1 MDVWVLTE
9 QTVEPGGD
17 LDTTLIRSVVEDPEP
32 TIAELRRLY
41 ELMGETIDVE
51 RKRGEIVV
59 RNESMDTA
67 FITTWTLTER
77 TVGQDVLPD
86 DDEFICEEDP
96 PDC

>member
-9 QTVEPGGD
+9 QTVECGGD

-32 TIAELRRLY
+32 TIDELRRLY
-41 ELMGETIDVE
+41 GRMGETIDVE
-51 RKRGEIVV
+51 RTPGEIIV

-67 FITTWTLTER
+67 FITIWTLTER

-86 DDEFICEEDP
+86 DDEFFCEEDSSE
-96 PDC
+96 